1 MLFVKPRADS
11 AGLNLCVWSRAQE
24 SKPLSSTI
32 RNIFLWLE
40 FFCPVG
46 DDTDPV
52 VSPMR
57 GAKKKWHGKA
67 TEIKRWMNGQDMA
80 TEPIWRAAKKEE

>member
-1 MLFVKPRADS
+1 MT
-11 AGLNLCVWSRAQE
+11 Q
-24 SKPLSSTI
+24 T
-32 RNIFLWLE
+32 
-40 FFCPVG
+40 
-46 DDTDPV
+46 V